1 MHALFVYRSVSGRFY
16 QHYFHTHQ
24 FEIVCTF
31 AINIAYKL
39 VCESFR
45 RISFVVVY
53 LCTIAIFIHFRSVW
67 GSLYM
72 RSLNTDQFN
81 WGSLYM
87 RSLDTI
93 SLRYMQFIYAFF
105 VYKSVWSSLYMFS
118 LYTDQFEVVYIC
130 SLWIQISLRY
140 MQFIYALFVYR
151 SVWSSL

>member
-31 AINIAYKL
+31 AINIAYRL

-53 LCTIAIFIHFRSVW
+53 MCTIAIFIHFRSV
-67 GSLYM
+67 
-72 RSLNTDQFN
+72 

-105 VYKSVWSSLYMFS
+105 VFKSVWSSLYNIMFS
-118 LYTDQFEVVYIC
+118 LYTDQFEVVCIC